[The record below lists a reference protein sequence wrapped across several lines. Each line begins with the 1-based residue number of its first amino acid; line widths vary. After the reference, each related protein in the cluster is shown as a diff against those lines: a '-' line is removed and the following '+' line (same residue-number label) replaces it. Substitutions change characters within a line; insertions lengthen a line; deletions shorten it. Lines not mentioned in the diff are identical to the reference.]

1 MRHFSFLLI
10 ICILLVPSPTDA
22 GVEDRLTI
30 VYALLG
36 EEGWRPT
43 RGHAAILHVLERRRT
58 KLPAFEGYTLTE
70 MTKAYSKFLSPKRD
84 PQLPHRA
91 AIYALTIDT
100 APQWTVRM
108 VDAFLE
114 NPENVKD
121 PCKGKAW
128 NWGATWEIK
137 APKERIVDCG
147 RTRNTFLKL
156 EKRATAVARR
166 R

>member
-1 MRHFSFLLI
+1 MKRSILLLI
-10 ICILLVPSPTDA
+10 TFCILLVPSPTDA

-30 VYALLG
+30 IHALLG

-70 MTKAYSKFLSPKRD
+70 MTRAYSKFLSPRRD
-84 PQLPHRA
+84 PKLPHRA

-100 APQWTVRM
+100 APQWAVRL

-114 NPENVKD
+114 DPKNVKD
-121 PCKGKAW
+121 PCRGKAW
-128 NWGATWEIK
+128 NWGASWEIE
-137 APKERIVDCG
+137 APEERIVDCG
-147 RTRNTFLKL
+147 RTRNTFLTL
-156 EKRATAVARR
+156 EKRDTSVARR
-166 R
+166 